1 VFPVPPTPPFSEAD
15 ARAAIS
21 NSTCWADALRYLGYQ
36 VKGANYR
43 TLQKWAKRWVIGT
56 DHFDSDVG
64 RRRAARQ
71 LQIPLDEVLVENSTY
86 NRFNLK
92 RRLLEGALLEA
103 RCELCGQD
111 EHWRGRRMSLVI
123 DHINGVSNDNPP
135 REPADG
141 LPELRRH
148 ARHTLRSEPA
158 ARKGVAP
165 YAARR
170 SSLGTFATGTAPR
183 NAGAWSRGPHSVV
196 CRYKIAARWS
206 GRRTSS

>member
-1 VFPVPPTPPFSEAD
+1 MPPTPPFSEAD

-21 NSTCWADALRYLGYQ
+21 NSTCCADALRYLGYQ

-56 DHFDSDVG
+56 DHFDSDAG
-64 RRRAARQ
+64 RRRAARK

-92 RRLLEGALLEA
+92 RRLLDSGLLEA
-103 RCELCGQD
+103 RCEMCGQD

-123 DHINGVSNDNPP
+123 DQINGVSNDNCLENLRMVCRIAPP
-135 REPADG
+135 RSTHIAVG
-141 LPELRRH
+141 TCR
-148 ARHTLRSEPA
+148 AN
-158 ARKGVAP
+158 GFAP
-165 YAARR
+165 DAARR

-183 NAGAWSRGPHSVV
+183 NAGASSRGPHSVV
-196 CRYKIAARWS
+196 CRYQIAARSS
-206 GRRTSS
+206 GRRTNS